1 MAAVSYFVLL
11 YTGSEAMKS
20 KYTAFG
26 FVAIIIWAMSA
37 ALTRNLGEKLGA
49 FTSAA
54 LVSTIAGCIAIVYQ
68 IITNKGF
75 ESLKKIP
82 LNYWLICGPLYVIY
96 TTCSYISISLAS
108 TREQS
113 MIVVLIKFL
122 WPLLTLLLTIPVLK
136 AKSSPWLFVGI
147 FLSLA
152 GIITANLGRFT
163 SLSSLMASLSANV
176 LSYVLAFT
184 SALAW
189 ALYSN
194 LTCKFIGNSDQDSV
208 GFFMLATGIIVGGIS
223 LTMHEPRLFTPSI
236 VGTLIYQSIITSVI
250 GTLLW
255 DAAMRRGNVVLVVI
269 TSNFLPIITT
279 ILTALM
285 LSVAITPPMLIG
297 AVLVVAGTFWSK
309 RCFDAA
315 RQKDEKRSLS

>member
-1 MAAVSYFVLL
+1 MGAVSYFVLL

-20 KYTAFG
+20 KKYTAFG
-26 FVAIIIWAMSA
+26 FIAIVIWAMSA

-54 LVSTIAGCIAIVYQ
+54 LVSAIAGFIAVGYQ
-68 IITNKGF
+68 VITHKGF
-75 ESLKKIP
+75 SSFKKIP

-152 GIITANLGRFT
+152 GIITANLGKFN
-163 SLSSLMASLSANV
+163 SVSSLFTSLSANV
-176 LSYVLAFT
+176 VSYLLAFT

-194 LTCKFIGNSDQDSV
+194 LTCKFIGDSDQDSV
-208 GFFMLATGIIVGGIS
+208 GFFMLATGLIVGGIS
-223 LTMHEPRLFTPSI
+223 LTMHEPRLFTPSVI
-236 VGTLIYQSIITSVI
+236 GTVIYQSVVTSVC

-297 AVLVVAGTFWSK
+297 AVLVVAGTLWSK
-309 RCFDAA
+309 RCFDGAG
-315 RQKDEKRSLS
+315 KKNG